1 MTTKKQQKNVILST
15 LKGLMGE
22 TYGTKL
28 FNWLTSVNDGFLKTA
43 TGLTTTAQNVTDNEG
58 TASPLF
64 LADNQMSIN
73 TLGNFDC
80 TIIGVDAGQGTGFWS
95 SVIIGDYANK
105 IGTGNNNTLI
115 GNVAGSDFT
124 TAHDNCYIGAVA
136 GAGNAVGNN
145 NVGIGVFCLS
155 ASTMGSN
162 NVSIGRFSSHRQQG
176 NGNVAIG
183 HESHVGQLPNNA
195 NTGEYNIS
203 IGYLANNTLTTG
215 SENICIGKTAYA
227 SSSIANNELNIG
239 NALYA
244 ININNGGSGTPGADP
259 QFAIGKVT
267 PDASAI
273 LDLNSTT
280 TRGVIP
286 PNLTT
291 VQRNAIVSPADT
303 LLVFDTDLDTLC
315 FYSVTLAGWRQ
326 VSHSTA

>member
-1 MTTKKQQKNVILST
+1 MTTKKQQKNIILST

-58 TASPLF
+58 TATTLYLSKNSIT
-64 LADNQMSIN
+64 AMS
-73 TLGNFDC
+73 
-80 TIIGVDAGQGTGFWS
+80 V
-95 SVIIGDYANK
+95 
-105 IGTGNNNTLI
+105 
-115 GNVAGSDFT
+115 GSDGSTIFGENSGQ
-124 TAHDNCYIGAVA
+124 AANNYCV
-136 GAGNAVGNN
+136 AVGKD
-145 NVGIGVFCLS
+145 CLIV
-155 ASTMGSN
+155 STGWE
-162 NVSIGRFSSHRQQG
+162 
-176 NGNVAIG
+176 NVAIG
-183 HESHVGQLPNNA
+183 YNILPKLLYAHNNIAIGVNAMLESLTSNSNIAMGANSMAAGTTGDENIYLGKNSGHRNDGANYNIGLGFRANYGDSLYTGEKNIVMGYYANNNNA
-195 NTGEYNIS
+195 GGDSNIL
-203 IGYLANNTLTTG
+203 IGNSTYKSA
-215 SENICIGKTAYA
+215 STA
-227 SSSIANNELNIG
+227 SNELNIG

-326 VSHSTA
+326 VSHSAA